1 VRERASALSVLEACQ
16 GCAPALAL
24 TDTRSGT
31 FIARSILMMD
41 VVMLAIGF
49 VFFALS
55 IGYVYACDQL

>member
-1 VRERASALSVLEACQ
+1 VRERASALSVFDACQ

-41 VVMLAIGF
+41 IVMLAIGF
-49 VFFALS
+49 VLFAVS
-55 IGYVYACDQL
+55 IAYVYACDVL